1 MYCSSC
7 GSLINEGQSFCSNC
21 GAPAPK
27 PAAQPVAQP
36 QPQPVVQAAQP
47 QPAVQAQQP
56 AAQPQPVVQ
65 MQAQPVPAP
74 QPVAQVAQPKPYAA
88 SGHPKQS
95 NGTAITAFILGIVT
109 LSFAWVIFANAF
121 SVFTGLAGIILAI
134 ISLTKKNC
142 KLKPMAIIGLIACA
156 IGMVY
161 SILMWASFWSPE
173 VYNFM
178 EPIFKLVY

>member
-7 GSLINEGQSFCSNC
+7 GSLINEGQSFCANC

-27 PAAQPVAQP
+27 PAAQPV
-36 QPQPVVQAAQP
+36 VQAAQ
-47 QPAVQAQQP
+47 QPVP
-56 AAQPQPVVQ
+56 QPQPVVQ

-74 QPVAQVAQPKPYAA
+74 QPKPYAA

-109 LSFAWVIFANAF
+109 LSFAWVIFVNAF

-178 EPIFKLVY
+178 EPIAKLVY

>member
-7 GSLINEGQSFCSNC
+7 GSLINEGQSFCANC

-36 QPQPVVQAAQP
+36 Q
-47 QPAVQAQQP
+47 
-56 AAQPQPVVQ
+56 
-65 MQAQPVPAP
+65 
-74 QPVAQVAQPKPYAA
+74 PYAA

-109 LSFAWVIFANAF
+109 LSFAWVIFVNAF

>member
-7 GSLINEGQSFCSNC
+7 GSLINEGQSFCANC
-21 GAPAPK
+21 GAPVPK
-27 PAAQPVAQP
+27 PEAQPVA
-36 QPQPVVQAAQP
+36 
-47 QPAVQAQQP
+47 
-56 AAQPQPVVQ
+56 
-65 MQAQPVPAP
+65 

-109 LSFAWVIFANAF
+109 LSFAWVIFVNAF

-178 EPIFKLVY
+178 EPIAKLVY

>member
-1 MYCSSC
+1 M
-7 GSLINEGQSFCSNC
+7 INEGQSFCANC

-27 PAAQPVAQP
+27 PSAQPAVQAQQPVAQP
-36 QPQPVVQAAQP
+36 QPQPVVQAAQ
-47 QPAVQAQQP
+47 QP

-65 MQAQPVPAP
+65 VQAQPVPAA
-74 QPVAQVAQPKPYAA
+74 QPAAQVAQPKPYADTK
-88 SGHPKQS
+88 PVKQS
-95 NGTAITAFILGIVT
+95 IGTAITAFILGIVT

>member
-7 GSLINEGQSFCSNC
+7 GSLINEGQSFCANC

-36 QPQPVVQAAQP
+36 
-47 QPAVQAQQP
+47 
-56 AAQPQPVVQ
+56 QPQPVVQ

-178 EPIFKLVY
+178 EPIVKYLY